1 MKYGT
6 ILAGAALTI
15 AAQVSATPSMSV
27 VTVNTEDPVAY
38 LEWARKSGP
47 DIGKAIEATAG
58 GVCIS
63 IAGFYSPGEVYY
75 WHTFRDHA
83 SAMGA
88 SIYNEAVRKE
98 TRKLKLERTVSR
110 SDLFS
115 LVMAE
120 ELLLDVGDTHSNWNL
135 VISTDDPQLY
145 KNQLNRIT
153 DEATKRGFGDV
164 SLSAHAYLAGED
176 AGDLLVMVRAPS
188 KNRLGNILDQLNS
201 DWMAPIMS
209 GLSDI
214 REYERGF
221 LTNCTVTYV
230 EGHRNSQD

>member
-164 SLSAHAYLAGED
+164 SLSAHAFLAGED

>member
-1 MKYGT
+1 MKYRT
-6 ILAGAALTI
+6 ILAGAALTV

-27 VTVNTEDPVAY
+27 ATINTEDPIAY
-38 LEWARKSGP
+38 LEWAQENGP
-47 DIGKAIEATAG
+47 AIGKAIEATAG
-58 GVCIS
+58 GVCIA
-63 IAGFYSPGEVYY
+63 IAGFYAPGEVYY

-214 REYERGF
+214 REYQRGF

-230 EGHRNSQD
+230 AGHQNSQD